1 MLYSTENSIVQ
12 ELKNDFLSKHQVKL
26 FLKRDD
32 LIDKEVSGN
41 KWRKL
46 KYNIEQA
53 ISKKNDAILTF
64 GGAYSNHLVATASA
78 CFKAGIRSIGIVRG
92 EELSENSNETL
103 KKCYEFGMELKFVS
117 RQEYGLKGDSL
128 YLKDLH
134 LEHEN
139 CFIVPEGGANFYGMV
154 GCQEILKEVDVQYDH
169 VFVAQGTT
177 TTSCGVL
184 LSLPED
190 STLNVVPVLKG
201 FDAVAEMKQLLNYS
215 LFDEE
220 LTEDLLQ
227 KVVVHSEAHFGGYG
241 KYNEELLSFIQRFYS
256 EFEVPLDPIYT
267 GKVMFHVFD
276 LIEKGEIN
284 NTSILFI
291 HTGGV
296 QGVKFIEEKEKIKL
310 YV

>member
-1 MLYSTENSIVQ
+1 MLYSSENSVVQ

-32 LIDKEVSGN
+32 LIDREVSGN

-53 ISKKNDAILTF
+53 ISKKNDTILTF

-78 CFKAGIRSIGIVRG
+78 CYKAGIRSIGIVRG
-92 EELSENSNETL
+92 EELSKDSNETL
-103 KKCYEFGMELKFVS
+103 KRCHEFGMELKFVS
-117 RQEYGLKGDSL
+117 REEYGLKADAL

-134 LEHEN
+134 LENEN

-154 GCQEILKEVDVQYDH
+154 GCQEILKEVDVYYDH

-184 LSLPED
+184 LSLPEH

-201 FDAVAEMKQLLNYS
+201 FDVFTEMKQLLNYS

-220 LTEDLLQ
+220 LTEDLLN
-227 KVVVHSEAHFGGYG
+227 KVVVHSESHFGGYG
-241 KYNEELLSFIQRFYS
+241 KYNKELLTFIKHFYRD
-256 EFEVPLDPIYT
+256 FKVKLDPIYT
-267 GKVMFHVFD
+267 GKVIFQLFQ
-276 LIEKGEIN
+276 LIEKGDFQN
-284 NTSILFI
+284 QSILFI
-291 HTGGV
+291 HTGGI
-296 QGVKFIEEKEKIKL
+296 QGTNSIEEKEGIKL
-310 YV
+310 YN